1 MRKTRFVAAT
11 ALAFMAFTAVPAA
24 AAPVS
29 HRDGLMPSV
38 VGKTLWEAEGTV
50 PFGTH
55 LTFVDGT
62 GQHRKVVW
70 PTNWQVCK
78 QDPAAGAPLTS
89 TTAVTL
95 TVVKLQEKC

>member
-1 MRKTRFVAAT
+1 MRKTRLVAA
-11 ALAFMAFTAVPAA
+11 ALALMTFTAVPAA

-29 HRDGLMPSV
+29 HRDSVMPAV
-38 VGKTLWEAEGTV
+38 VGKTLWEAEGAV
-50 PFGTH
+50 PLGTH
-55 LTFVDGT
+55 LTLVDGT

-70 PTNWQVCK
+70 PTNWRVCK

-89 TTAVTL
+89 STAVTL